1 MKRIFRLCHQTGN
14 LIDTLGL
21 EPRMGKDVVPGREQE
36 RDPMR
41 EVGVERLCGVGL
53 KRFLLLKFPH
63 QSLPYW
69 NLPEILQKAGWEK
82 RGHQEQGTDLA

>member
-1 MKRIFRLCHQTGN
+1 
-14 LIDTLGL
+14 
-21 EPRMGKDVVPGREQE
+21 
-36 RDPMR
+36 MR